1 MSTRLIASFL
11 LVFCAIAVWQVF
23 SIPESTIQSEVGPIL
38 APSILVALLSIL
50 CVFYLFTTIN
60 NKAPDCTHQAEDRP
74 LKGGST
80 RVLYMLGGGLAF
92 IVLAKVIGFLIPA
105 ALCGLGVS
113 MAFDA
118 KFNLRTLLM
127 VFGIAAAFWTLFS
140 AILGVDLGPIIQ
152 FPIFK

>member
-50 CVFYLFTTIN
+50 GVFYLFTTIS
-60 NKAPDCTHQAEDRP
+60 NKAPDCSHQAEDRP

-80 RVLYMLGGGLAF
+80 RVLCMLGGGFAF

-127 VFGIAAAFWTLFS
+127 VFSIAATFWTLFS
-140 AILGVDLGPIIQ
+140 AILGVDLGPIIRLP
-152 FPIFK
+152 F

>member
-38 APSILVALLSIL
+38 APSILVALLSL
-50 CVFYLFTTIN
+50 LGVFYLLTTIS

-92 IVLAKVIGFLIPA
+92 IMLAKVIGFLIPA

-118 KFNLRTLLM
+118 KFNLKTLLM
-127 VFGIAAAFWTLFS
+127 VFSIAGAFWILFS
-140 AILGVDLGPIIQ
+140 AILGVDLGPIILPP
-152 FPIFK
+152 F

>member
-38 APSILVALLSIL
+38 APSILVALLSL
-50 CVFYLFTTIN
+50 LGVFYLFTAIS
-60 NKAPDCTHQAEDRP
+60 NKAPDCTHQAENRP

-80 RVLYMLGGGLAF
+80 RVLYLLGGGLAF
-92 IVLAKVIGFLIPA
+92 IVLTKVIGFLIPA

-118 KFNLRTLLM
+118 RFNLKTLLI
-127 VFGIAAAFWTLFS
+127 VFSIAGAFWILFS
-140 AILGVDLGPIIQ
+140 AILGVDLGPIVLLP
-152 FPIFK
+152 F

>member
-38 APSILVALLSIL
+38 APSILVALLSL
-50 CVFYLFTTIN
+50 LGVFYLLTTIS

-92 IVLAKVIGFLIPA
+92 IMLAKVIGFLIPA

-118 KFNLRTLLM
+118 KFNLKTLLM
-127 VFGIAAAFWTLFS
+127 VFGIAGAFWILFS
-140 AILGVDLGPIIQ
+140 AILGVDLGPIVQ
-152 FPIFK
+152 LPF

>member
-1 MSTRLIASFL
+1 MSTRLIAGFL

-50 CVFYLFTTIN
+50 GVFYLFTTIS

-80 RVLYMLGGGLAF
+80 RVLCMLGGGFAF

-127 VFGIAAAFWTLFS
+127 VFSIAAIFWTLFS
-140 AILGVDLGPIIQ
+140 AILGVDLGPIIRLP
-152 FPIFK
+152 F

>member
-38 APSILVALLSIL
+38 APSILVALLSL
-50 CVFYLFTTIN
+50 LGVFYLFSTIS
-60 NKAPDCTHQAEDRP
+60 NKAPDCTHQEEERP
-74 LKGGST
+74 LKGGVT

-92 IVLAKVIGFLIPA
+92 IVLAKLIGFLIPA
-105 ALCGLGVS
+105 ALCGLGVA

-118 KFNLRTLLM
+118 KFNVKTLSM
-127 VFGIAAAFWTLFS
+127 VFVIAGVFWTLFS
-140 AILGVDLGPIIQ
+140 AILGVDLGPILQ
-152 FPIFK
+152 LPF

>member
-11 LVFCAIAVWQVF
+11 LVFCALAVWQVF

-38 APSILVALLSIL
+38 APSILVALLSL
-50 CVFYLFTTIN
+50 LGVFYLFTTIS

-80 RVLYMLGGGLAF
+80 RVLYMLGGGLTF
-92 IVLAKVIGFLIPA
+92 ILLAKVIGFLIPA

-113 MAFDA
+113 IAFDA
-118 KFNLRTLLM
+118 KFNLKTLLM
-127 VFGIAAAFWTLFS
+127 VFGIAGVFWTLFS
-140 AILGVDLGPIIQ
+140 AILGVDLGPIVQ
-152 FPIFK
+152 LPF

>member
-1 MSTRLIASFL
+1 MSTRLIAGFL

-50 CVFYLFTTIN
+50 GVFYLFTTIS

-80 RVLYMLGGGLAF
+80 RVLCMLGGGFAF

-118 KFNLRTLLM
+118 KFNPRTLLM
-127 VFGIAAAFWTLFS
+127 VFSIAAIFWTLFS
-140 AILGVDLGPIIQ
+140 AILGVDLGPIIRLP
-152 FPIFK
+152 F

>member
-38 APSILVALLSIL
+38 APSILVALLSL
-50 CVFYLFTTIN
+50 LGVFYLFTTIS
-60 NKAPDCTHQAEDRP
+60 NKAPDCTHQTEDRP

-92 IVLAKVIGFLIPA
+92 VVLAKVIGFLIPA

-127 VFGIAAAFWTLFS
+127 VFSIAAIFWTLFS
-140 AILGVDLGPIIQ
+140 ALLGVNLGPIIQ
-152 FPIFK
+152 LPF

>member
-38 APSILVALLSIL
+38 APSILVALLSL
-50 CVFYLFTTIN
+50 LGVFYLLTTIS

-92 IVLAKVIGFLIPA
+92 IMLAKVIGFLIPA

-118 KFNLRTLLM
+118 KFNLKTLLM
-127 VFGIAAAFWTLFS
+127 VFSIAGAFWILFS
-140 AILGVDLGPIIQ
+140 AILGVDLGPIVQ
-152 FPIFK
+152 LPF

>member
-1 MSTRLIASFL
+1 VSTRLIASFL

-50 CVFYLFTTIN
+50 GVFYLFTTIS

-80 RVLYMLGGGLAF
+80 RVLCMLGGGFAF

-127 VFGIAAAFWTLFS
+127 VFSIAATFWTLFS
-140 AILGVDLGPIIQ
+140 AILGVDLGPIIRLP
-152 FPIFK
+152 F

>member
-1 MSTRLIASFL
+1 VSTRLIASFL

-23 SIPESTIQSEVGPIL
+23 SIPKSTIQSEVGPIL

-50 CVFYLFTTIN
+50 GVFYLFTTIS
-60 NKAPDCTHQAEDRP
+60 NKAPDCTYQAEDRP

-80 RVLYMLGGGLAF
+80 RVLCMLGGGFAF

-127 VFGIAAAFWTLFS
+127 VFSIAATFWTLFS
-140 AILGVDLGPIIQ
+140 AILGVDLGPIIRLP
-152 FPIFK
+152 F